1 MDQLRHGYTN
11 GTRVVPGQ
19 LVEKTF
25 HSGDARDRWERE
37 RRCLAGL
44 AGQLPVPAIVRYDE
58 RGPALTLR
66 MLGGA
71 HGQDLIDT
79 GRASSVLA
87 LLGSLLVR
95 VQEIDPASIPGLS
108 GPGSVLVHGD
118 YGPQNVLIADD
129 HISAL
134 LDWEFAHI
142 GRPIEDLAWTE
153 WIVRMH
159 HPTARDALADFF
171 EASHLHPPW
180 EERHTA
186 MVERC
191 AQLQRRTEQGTSP
204 DLADLWRNRSAQT
217 EAWKE

>member
-11 GTRVVPGQ
+11 STRVVPGQ
-19 LVEKTF
+19 LIKKTF
-25 HSGDARDRWERE
+25 RGDHARDRCERE

-44 AGQLPVPAIVRYDE
+44 AGQLPVPEVVRYDE

-66 MLGGA
+66 RVGGA
-71 HGQDLIDT
+71 HGQDLIDA
-79 GRASSVLA
+79 GRASSVFA
-87 LLGSLLVR
+87 LLGALLVC
-95 VQEIDPASIPGLS
+95 VQEIDPASISGLA

-118 YGPQNVLIADD
+118 FGPQNVLIAGD
-129 HISAL
+129 HVSAL

-171 EASHLHPPW
+171 EASRLHPPW
-180 EERHTA
+180 DERHAA
-186 MVERC
+186 MLERC
-191 AQLQRRTEQGTSP
+191 AQLRRGTEKGSSP
-204 DLADLWRNRSAQT
+204 DVAELWRDRSAQT
-217 EAWKE
+217 EAWTE